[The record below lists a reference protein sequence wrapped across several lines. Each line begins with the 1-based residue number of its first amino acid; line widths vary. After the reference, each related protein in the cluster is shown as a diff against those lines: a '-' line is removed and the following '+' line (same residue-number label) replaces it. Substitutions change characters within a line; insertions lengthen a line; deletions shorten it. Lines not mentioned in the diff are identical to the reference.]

1 MDRRHFLR
9 LGAVASGTF
18 ALGGVTRMGGRVAAA
33 QTGSVP
39 AVDRLVMTNV
49 VDNIYDVFAKG
60 GKLDTITVQR
70 APLLF
75 GVEAVSAEH
84 GLAYHLESVRG
95 AERREVLL
103 DFSLTEKNLFHNFG
117 VLKLDPTRADALVLS
132 HGHAD
137 HYGGLPDFARLT
149 QGKTK
154 PGLTLYAGGEDT
166 FCHRVVMTP
175 AGSTVDFKQLDRG
188 GLEARGLKV
197 MLAKQATVVSG
208 HSFTTG
214 QISRLTDFEKSPA
227 AARLTAG
234 PMDSACS
241 ATHFGATKVETK
253 PGELVADTFQGEHAT
268 CYHVKDRGLV
278 VITSCG
284 HAGVINSVRQAQK
297 TSGVAKVHAVVGGF
311 HLAPAPDEIVAKT
324 VAAFREIDP
333 DYIIPAH
340 CTGLNTIIA
349 VHQAMPKKLVMPS
362 TGTRVIFGA

>member
-1 MDRRHFLR
+1 
-9 LGAVASGTF
+9 
-18 ALGGVTRMGGRVAAA
+18 
-33 QTGSVP
+33 
-39 AVDRLVMTNV
+39 VDRLVMTNV
-49 VDNIYDVFAKG
+49 VDNIYDVFAKA

-70 APLLF
+70 TPLRF
-75 GVEAVSAEH
+75 GAEALGAEH

-137 HYGGLPDFARLT
+137 HYGALPDYARIT
-149 QGKTK
+149 HGKVK

-166 FCHRVVMTP
+166 FCHRVVTTP
-175 AGSTVDFKQLDRG
+175 AGTIDQGRLDRA
-188 GLEARGLKV
+188 GLEARGLAV
-197 MLAKQATVVSG
+197 VLARNATAIAG
-208 HSFTTG
+208 HGFTTG
-214 QISRLTDFEKSPA
+214 QIPRLIDFEKPPA
-227 AARLTAG
+227 AARLVAG
-234 PMDSACS
+234 AMDSACS
-241 ATHFGATKVETK
+241 ATHFGPTKVETR
-253 PGELVADTFQGEHAT
+253 PGELVADSFQGEHAT

-297 TSGVAKVHAVVGGF
+297 ASGVAKVHAVVGGF

-324 VAAFREIDP
+324 VAALREIDP

-349 VHQAMPKKLVMPS
+349 VYQAMPRKLVMPS
-362 TGTRVIFGA
+362 TGTRIIFGA